1 MASEI
6 KRANLNDI
14 ARDAG
19 VSRSTV
25 SLVMQDSPLVA
36 EATRLKVKE
45 SAQKL
50 GYIYNR
56 AAASL
61 RSQSTGPIGVIISSV
76 GNPFFAEVSLGL
88 DQVFGENG
96 KTVILGQHSDDLVA
110 QERLITSMLES
121 RISGLILVPANGSE
135 AKHMSQLVNANFPTI
150 FLSRYVHG
158 VKFPY
163 IGGDI
168 LPGVY
173 EATKHLIEHGKREFV
188 LIGGDERSSSKMERI
203 EGMKKAITENH
214 IPLSH
219 LSTLGEEATRKCGY
233 ESAQILMKRGLKNVG
248 VIAYNDIVASGALA
262 AFHDYG
268 IDVGRDVSL
277 ISIDNVEFAAYA
289 NPSLT
294 SLDLNPTGIGVAA
307 SQTLLSVI
315 QNPQVHIKN
324 IILDNEL
331 ILRESCGCQE
341 KRGES
346 I

>member
-1 MASEI
+1 MAE
-6 KRANLNDI
+6 KFGRANLNDI

-25 SLVMQDSPLVA
+25 SLVMQESPLVA

-96 KTVILGQHSDDLVA
+96 KTVILGQHSDNLAA

-135 AKHMSQLVNANFPTI
+135 MKHMNLLIRANFPTI
-150 FLSRYVHG
+150 FLSRYVAG

-163 IGGDI
+163 VGGDI
-168 LPGVY
+168 APGVCR
-173 EATKHLIEHGKREFV
+173 ATNHLIEHGKTEFV
-188 LIGGDERSSSKMERI
+188 LIGGSEKSSSKIERV
-203 EGMKKAITENH
+203 EGMKRALTENK
-214 IPLSH
+214 IALTH
-219 LSTLGEEATRKCGY
+219 LTTVGDEATRKCGY
-233 ESAQILMKRGLKNVG
+233 ESAQILMKRGLRNVG
-248 VIAYNDIVASGALA
+248 IIAYNDIVASGALA

-268 IDVGRDVSL
+268 INVGTDVAL
-277 ISIDNVEFAAYA
+277 ISIDNVEFAAYS

-294 SLDLNPTGIGVAA
+294 SLDMTPTGMGVAA

-315 QNPQVHIKN
+315 QNPEVNLKN
-324 IILDNEL
+324 VILDNEL